1 MNWSAAFRCWFAVAE
16 PGVHQAGARQIR
28 GEAGG
33 WSRGRRFAN
42 LNDEQLTENWIAAVR
57 TWLARKGPV
66 TELAMDDLTAELR
79 LRGFEPPYDAMNREL
94 AARFFEFNKAAQ
106 KKVATRFA
114 RHLTAFLGQR
124 DKLLH

>member
-1 MNWSAAFRCWFAVAE
+1 MADTERENRAQADIHAFLQRRRLKLKRE
-16 PGVHQAGARQIR
+16 YL
-28 GEAGG
+28 
-33 WSRGRRFAN
+33 SRGRRFAN